1 MNHLDLDTLK
11 YDPMS
16 VKVGDRFRMNDREY
30 AVTKITYNSG
40 YDTLG
45 TIRFECEGLL
55 SWPPLANEVYTPY
68 NNNIRFETLWPNP
81 FIRQQQEEEISNE
94 TREEFMR
101 LLK

>member
-30 AVTKITYNSG
+30 AVTEITYNSG
-40 YDTLG
+40 YDTIG
-45 TIRFECEGLL
+45 TIRFECESLL
-55 SWPPLANEVYTPY
+55 NWPPLANEVYTPY
-68 NNNIRFETLWPNP
+68 NNHIIFETLWPKP
-81 FIRQQQEEEISNE
+81 YPLKREEEISDE
-94 TREEFMR
+94 IREEFMR

>member
-1 MNHLDLDTLK
+1 MNQLDLDTLK

-16 VKVGDRFRMNDREY
+16 VKVGDRFRMNGREY
-30 AVTKITYNSG
+30 AVTEITYNSG

-55 SWPPLANEVYTPY
+55 NWPPLANEVYTPY
-68 NNNIRFETLWPNP
+68 NNHIRLETLWPKP
-81 FIRQQQEEEISNE
+81 YPLKQEEEISDE